1 MTTRMKRRI
10 ALAKDLI
17 LFGIGSGGI
26 TYQIVID
33 GSNLVVMLVCCA
45 LVGIQSLAGLT
56 AIARGAPTELQPP
69 LSTVDSPEPTSGNSS
84 TMP

>member
-26 TYQIVID
+26 TYQIITD
-33 GSNLVVMLVCCA
+33 GNNLLVMLVCA
-45 LVGIQSLAGLT
+45 TLVGVQGIAGLIAT
-56 AIARGAPTELQPP
+56 AHGAPTVPQQQLP
-69 LSTVDSPEPTSGNSS
+69 TVDSSESTSDNSS
-84 TMP
+84 TT